1 VRIKFVLVCEGSSDR
16 GLVPHLETLCVRA
29 GATEAVGEAPD
40 LARLPVPPGK
50 TVSGQV
56 SAVMRLGAEINLL
69 FVHRDSDGRD
79 PRIVRRQITEEV
91 SSLVGCPVHVCVVP
105 VQEIEAWL
113 LTDEDAIRQVSGKPG
128 GREPLRVPPRRQI
141 EGTASPKEILKEAI
155 AQASGR
161 GGADWRR
168 FAADSRSS
176 ARSCCKDWI
185 STVRSTSSQR
195 GRRWSLTSRRLSLA
209 SNKLPQSAAKGLD
222 GDPLAEPVTGE
233 GSDYQ
238 QVGVPAAGS
247 SGR

>member
-1 VRIKFVLVCEGSSDR
+1 MRIKFVLVCEGSSDR

-29 GATEAVGEAPD
+29 GATEAMGEAPD

-128 GREPLRVPPRRQI
+128 GREPLGVPPRRQI

-155 AQASGR
+155 AQASGE
-161 GGADWRR
+161 
-168 FAADSRSS
+168 
-176 ARSCCKDWI
+176 
-185 STVRSTSSQR
+185 R
-195 GRRWSLTSRRLSLA
+195 GRRLEKIRSRFSRLRAILLQRLDIDGPINELPAWQALVADIA
-209 SNKLPQSAAKGLD
+209 SAVADIQHAP
-222 GDPLAEPVTGE
+222 AERRE
-233 GSDYQ
+233 GARRRS
-238 QVGVPAAGS
+238 S
-247 SGR
+247 SGARDRRR